1 MRRLVMLAALAVLS
15 SATALALTAGE
26 QGTPAS
32 LPVLQEAGG
41 AAAPAAPAAGWEPR
55 CTSAGRTAPM
65 SCTLEQRLV
74 VQATGKPFLTLTVQV
89 PAEPRRPFLAAQTP
103 LGLHL
108 PSGLSLRVDAGQALT
123 VAIERCDQNGCYAG
137 GPIADDFLA
146 ALKAG
151 QTLNVTMRAPDGQDL
166 SLAVPLA
173 GFAPGYDAVR

>member
-1 MRRLVMLAALAVLS
+1 MLAALAVLP
-15 SATALALTAGE
+15 TAAALAGE
-26 QGTPAS
+26 QETA
-32 LPVLQEAGG
+32 VT
-41 AAAPAAPAAGWEPR
+41 APAAPAAGWEPH
-55 CTSAGRTAPM
+55 CTSAGRTAPAT
-65 SCTLEQRLV
+65 CTLEQRLV
-74 VQATGKPFLTLTVQV
+74 VQETGQPFVTLTVRV
-89 PAEPRRPFLAAQTP
+89 PAEPRRPFLAVQTP

-108 PSGLSLRVDAGQALT
+108 PSGLSLKIDAGQALT

-173 GFAPGYDAVR
+173 GFAPGYDAIR

>member
-1 MRRLVMLAALAVLS
+1 LRRLAPLAALAVLL
-15 SATALALTAGE
+15 SATARALTAGE
-26 QGTPAS
+26 QGAPAAP
-32 LPVLQEAGG
+32 PVLQEAGG
-41 AAAPAAPAAGWEPR
+41 AATPAAGWEPR

-74 VQATGKPFLTLTVQV
+74 VQATGQPFLTLTVQV
-89 PAEPRRPFLAAQTP
+89 PAEPGRPFLAAQTP

-173 GFAPGYDAVR
+173 GFAPGYDAIR

>member
-1 MRRLVMLAALAVLS
+1 MRRLAMLAALAVLP
-15 SATALALTAGE
+15 AAAALGQAD
-26 QGTPAS
+26 Q
-32 LPVLQEAGG
+32 G
-41 AAAPAAPAAGWEPR
+41 AAAKPPVVQDAGAAAAPAAGWEPR

-74 VQATGKPFLTLTVQV
+74 VQATGQPFLTLTVQV

-173 GFAPGYDAVR
+173 GFAPGYDAIR

>member
-1 MRRLVMLAALAVLS
+1 
-15 SATALALTAGE
+15 
-26 QGTPAS
+26 
-32 LPVLQEAGG
+32 
-41 AAAPAAPAAGWEPR
+41 
-55 CTSAGRTAPM
+55 M

-74 VQATGKPFLTLTVQV
+74 VQATGQPFLTLTVQV

-108 PSGLSLRVDAGQALT
+108 PSGLSLKIDAGQALT

-173 GFAPGYDAVR
+173 GFAPGYDAIR